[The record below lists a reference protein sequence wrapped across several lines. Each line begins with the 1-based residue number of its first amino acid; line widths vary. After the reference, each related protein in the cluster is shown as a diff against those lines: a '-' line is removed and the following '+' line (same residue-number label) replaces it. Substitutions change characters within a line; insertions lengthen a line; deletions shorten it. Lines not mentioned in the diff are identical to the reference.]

1 MCVLLAASTQIA
13 KIRTAQSTAK
23 ATGPQQGT
31 HPMMMLWLALLA
43 EVSERACERP
53 NLEDSEG
60 GSLLTAAMG
69 MQ

>member
-1 MCVLLAASTQIA
+1 
-13 KIRTAQSTAK
+13 
-23 ATGPQQGT
+23 
-31 HPMMMLWLALLA
+31 MMMLWLALLA